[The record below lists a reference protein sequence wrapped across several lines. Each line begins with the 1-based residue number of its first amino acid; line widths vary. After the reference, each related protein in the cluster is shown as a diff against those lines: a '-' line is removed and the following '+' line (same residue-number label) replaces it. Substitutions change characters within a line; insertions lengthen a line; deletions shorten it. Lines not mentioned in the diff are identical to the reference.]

1 MTVKK
6 WFGLVLIV
14 IGVIFGLYIGI
25 GVCFIGGIIDIIEQ
39 IRATNLEPVRV
50 AWGVAKIVFAGFFG
64 VMSGGIIAFIGYV
77 VME

>member
-25 GVCFIGGIIDIIEQ
+25 WVCFIGGIIDIIEQ
-39 IRATNLEPVRV
+39 IRATNLEAMSV

-64 VMSGGIIAFIGYV
+64 VISGGIIVFIGYV